1 MKKLTSYI
9 VAAIFII
16 VLTGTA
22 TEAQIVNGAFTRND
36 VFQKKPMPLPSVREA
51 DIFWSKTIWRI
62 IDLREKINLNL
73 YYPTEEVG
81 DRENLISILLDGI
94 ENGQITPYDARLDDD
109 FKVPMTYE
117 QVKESFGAEA
127 TTEEK
132 IDFDTG
138 ERTTVTIQGEIR
150 PNEIKQYMVKEEW
163 YFDKQSSSMQVR
175 IIGLCPVRE
184 YVRDNDASG
193 EVQRQQ
199 VFWVYYP
206 EVRDLLATNLSL
218 NPYNEAQS
226 MSYDEIFIKRF
237 FNSYVVKESN
247 VYNNRDISA
256 YLSGKNAM
264 LESKR
269 IEEEMFNFEQD
280 LWEY

>member
-1 MKKLTSYI
+1 MKKLTGYI
-9 VAAIFII
+9 VALIFVIA
-16 VLTGTA
+16 LTGITS
-22 TEAQIVNGAFTRND
+22 EAQIINGAYTQND

-51 DIFWSKTIWRI
+51 DVFWAKTIWRI

-109 FKVPMTYE
+109 FKVPMTFE

-127 TTEEK
+127 STEEK

-184 YVRDNDASG
+184 YVRENDASG
-193 EVQRQQ
+193 EVQRTQ

-237 FNSYVVKESN
+237 FNSYIVKESN